1 MSASI
6 QNSVRLRIF
15 LILVLSIII
24 RITRIQAST
33 SVHKASGILETNYFI
48 YGLVMIC
55 SLLPFKSSWVVA
67 FCGQIVGTILDIS
80 TLSLALIAT
89 WRCKDQVGCVQT
101 LPFSIIVLFLTLVVA
116 IFDTLQTWSI
126 YQILSGP
133 MFLTSA
139 TQRTRILFAWAFP
152 FAYLINFTLLFNSQ
166 WTPLVTPH
174 IVGDTLII
182 FMANSGEYSILITV
196 MMILVVFDVIATM
209 VIIHSLVLKA
219 IYVQIVLTLGGIF
232 IFFGSVQMKQ
242 EKIEHAE
249 STLPIKE
256 QEKFDH
262 AESTL
267 PIERKQ
273 ALFGSILIKRNGKKS
288 KKLHF

>member
-6 QNSVRLRIF
+6 QNNIRLRIF

-24 RITRIQAST
+24 RITRTQAST

-67 FCGQIVGTILDIS
+67 FCGQIVATILNIS
-80 TLSLALIAT
+80 ALSLALIAT

-101 LPFSIIVLFLTLVVA
+101 MPFSIVVLFFTLLVA

-133 MFLTSA
+133 MIITSA
-139 TQRTRILFAWAFP
+139 PQRTRILFAWAFP
-152 FAYLINFTLLFNSQ
+152 FAYLINFTLMFNSQ

-174 IVGDTLII
+174 LVGDTLII
-182 FMANSGEYSILITV
+182 LMANSGESVILITV
-196 MMILVVFDVIATM
+196 MMTLVVFDVLAAM
-209 VIIHSLVLKA
+209 AIIDSLVLKA
-219 IYVQIVLTLGGIF
+219 IYVQIALTLGGIF
-232 IFFGSVQMKQ
+232 IYFGAVQMKQ
-242 EKIEHAE
+242 KDLEYTE
-249 STLPIKE
+249 STVPIKME
-256 QEKFDH
+256 QQDFEYAGSKM
-262 AESTL
+262 SGPTL
-267 PIERKQ
+267 V
-273 ALFGSILIKRNGKKS
+273 KRNKKKS